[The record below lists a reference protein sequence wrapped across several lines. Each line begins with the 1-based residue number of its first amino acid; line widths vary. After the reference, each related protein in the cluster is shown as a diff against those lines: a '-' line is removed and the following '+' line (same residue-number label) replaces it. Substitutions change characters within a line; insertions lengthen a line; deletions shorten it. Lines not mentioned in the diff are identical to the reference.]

1 TTVISVRKCPDFS
14 ATGQWAIVT
23 EFHGKQESAVFD
35 AVMVCI
41 GYLSDPSLLLESFP
55 GTETF
60 QGKYFHSRHYK
71 HPDVSEGKRVLVI
84 GMGNSGVDITV
95 EASHVAKK
103 RFFK

>member
-55 GTETF
+55 
-60 QGKYFHSRHYK
+60 
-71 HPDVSEGKRVLVI
+71 
-84 GMGNSGVDITV
+84 
-95 EASHVAKK
+95 
-103 RFFK
+103 

>member
-14 ATGQWAIVT
+14 VTGQWAIVT

-55 GTETF
+55 GTGCLTF

-95 EASHVAKK
+95 EASRVAKK
-103 RFFK
+103 R